1 MQRKR
6 NMTAKYRSRIGLF
19 GQRFCF
25 NYSLTLWLLH
35 IARMTYLWM
44 IDDNLPIVKMV
55 ILLL

>member
-1 MQRKR
+1 
-6 NMTAKYRSRIGLF
+6 MTAKYRSRIGLF